1 MIFPFENGIEMEI
14 FENHV
19 SLRYLERLSDYRI
32 DTSFILQPEY
42 FSRRSIKSE
51 TFRKVFASF
60 YIYIKIIRV
69 EELHINLAL
78 LSMNSD

>member
-19 SLRYLERLSDYRI
+19 SLRYLERLPDYRI

-42 FSRRSIKSE
+42 FSRRSK
-51 TFRKVFASF
+51 K
-60 YIYIKIIRV
+60 
-69 EELHINLAL
+69 
-78 LSMNSD
+78 